1 MAEKDFVRY
10 KEDRQL
16 GAPYLA
22 EMKYLEEYVDFTVAT
37 NQVAGASDSLN
48 IWELPKGT
56 VVVAAG
62 IEQIVAG
69 SAGNTLTARVGTVAH
84 SGTLASDAAVG
95 TYAATGTVAASGDA
109 EALVIPAG
117 RVLTADTDF
126 NLLSG
131 SAVRSTGVVRVWAV
145 VIETKKPFARPAL
158 AIRDVSTGTA

>member
-1 MAEKDFVRY
+1 MAEKDFIRY

-22 EMKYLEEYVDFTVAT
+22 EMKYLEEYVDFTVAG
-37 NQVAGASDSLN
+37 NQTAGASDSLN

-69 SAGNTLTARVGTVAH
+69 SAGNTYKARVGTVDY

-95 TYAATGTVAASGDA
+95 TQTASATIAASGDVQ
-109 EALVIPAG
+109 ALVLTAG
-117 RVLTADTDF
+117 AVLTADTDF
-126 NLLSG
+126 NILSASG
-131 SAVRSTGVVRVWAV
+131 VRATGVARVWVV
-145 VIETKKPFARPAL
+145 VIETKKPTGRPIL
-158 AIRDVSTGTA
+158 AIRDTSTGTA